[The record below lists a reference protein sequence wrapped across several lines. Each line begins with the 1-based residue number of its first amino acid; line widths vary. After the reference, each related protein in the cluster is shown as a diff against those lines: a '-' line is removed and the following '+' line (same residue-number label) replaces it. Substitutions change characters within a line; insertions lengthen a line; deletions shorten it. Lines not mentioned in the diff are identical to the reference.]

1 MSLAASPKQTIDTSP
16 ATPSNTATQSI
27 PSLPLPET
35 FDILPPLHQ
44 LLSRLL
50 AANPPNL
57 TDPSLAAYP
66 DQQHLDIQQ
75 LATEASSIK
84 ARIRKA
90 LAAVRALPDME
101 RTVEEQEEEI
111 EYLESKIRRQT
122 RIIEDMN

>member
-1 MSLAASPKQTIDTSP
+1 
-16 ATPSNTATQSI
+16 SI
-27 PSLPLPET
+27 PALPPPET

-50 AANPPNL
+50 AGNPPNL
-57 TDPSLAAYP
+57 ADPSLAAYP

-75 LATEASSIK
+75 LATESSSIK

-111 EYLESKIRRQT
+111 EYLESKIRRQR
-122 RIIEDMN
+122 RIIEDMR